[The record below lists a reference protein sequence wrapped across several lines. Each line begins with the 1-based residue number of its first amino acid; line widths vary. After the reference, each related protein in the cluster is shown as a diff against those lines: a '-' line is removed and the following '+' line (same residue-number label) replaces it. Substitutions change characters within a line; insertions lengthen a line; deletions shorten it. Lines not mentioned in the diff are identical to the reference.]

1 MILENIGMWGMTG
14 QQRIV
19 IEDGRIQAIQL
30 MQENRDRVNGR
41 SIQFRG
47 AIAIPGLINSHD
59 HLDFNLFPLLANRVY
74 NNYTEWA
81 RDIRTSGKK
90 VIDEVLKIPEA
101 LRVEWGCYKN
111 LLNGFTTVVNHG
123 KRLILPNT
131 PVDVYQS
138 CTSLHSTAFEKYWK
152 LKLNNPLNRET
163 VVAMHI
169 GEGRDEMASKEI
181 NAVTR
186 WNLAGKKIVAVHGI
200 AMNEKQ
206 SQQFKGL
213 VWCPAS
219 NEKLIG
225 ETAAVGELEHTI
237 PIVFGTDSTLSAG
250 WNAWTHFR
258 IAIRKPGITEGKLLR
273 MLTSTPA
280 DLWDMKGKG
289 RLLENA
295 CADVMVIEQ
304 KEDLFELNPENIL
317 MVIQKGKI
325 RLFDETLAAQI
336 QLPSFAKLTIKGRV
350 KFVEG
355 DLPGL
360 INKIRSYCPSIEI
373 PVSV

>member
-14 QQRIV
+14 QQRMV
-19 IEDGRIQAIQL
+19 IEDGQIQAIQS
-30 MQENRDRVNGR
+30 MQENRGRVNGG
-41 SIQFRG
+41 SIQFKG

-81 RDIRTSGKK
+81 RDIRISGKK

-101 LRVEWGCYKN
+101 LRIEWGCYKN

-123 KRLILPNT
+123 KKLALSNT

-152 LKLNNPLNRET
+152 LKLNNPLNRDK

-181 NAVTR
+181 NTVIR
-186 WNLAGKKIVAVHGI
+186 WNLAGKKIIAVHGI
-200 AMNEKQ
+200 AMEEKQ
-206 SQQFKGL
+206 AQEFSGL

-225 ETAAVGELEHTI
+225 ETAAVSDLEQTI
-237 PIVFGTDSTLSAG
+237 PVVFGTDSTLSAG
-250 WNAWTHFR
+250 WNAWSHFR
-258 IAIRKPGITEGKLLR
+258 IAIRKPGTTEDKLLS

-295 CADVMVIEQ
+295 CADVVVIEQ

-336 QLPSFAKLTIKGRV
+336 QLPSFARLTINGRI

-360 INKIRSYCPSIEI
+360 INKIRSYCPFLDI